1 MIYRLLQTE
10 NSVPLFAGWQETMI
24 WSCQQGVMGTIY
36 ADALEKPASAMALL
50 GDFCF
55 FAGKP
60 GKELVLYESGRSGR
74 EFVIMVP
81 QNEEWAKLIEVCYGE
96 HAKKVIRYAIKK
108 EPDIFDQKALK
119 DMVSKLPDGYIL
131 MLMDESLFR
140 KCKEIKW
147 CRDWVS
153 QYDTFDKYQK
163 HGLGAVI
170 MKDGEI
176 ISGASSY
183 SGYRGGIEVQIDTR
197 EDFRRKGLASIC
209 GAKLLL
215 ECLKR
220 GWYPSWDAQN
230 RQSVALAEKLGYHFE
245 KEYIAYEVSLK
256 QLRE

>member
-10 NSVPLFAGWQETMI
+10 KSAPLFGEWQETMI
-24 WSCQQGVMGTIY
+24 WSCLQGIMGTIY
-36 ADALEKPASAMALL
+36 ADAPEKPASAMALL

-60 GKELVLYESGRSGR
+60 NKELVLYGPGRGGR
-74 EFVIMVP
+74 KFLIMVP
-81 QNEEWAKLIEVCYGE
+81 QNDKWAELIKVCYGE
-96 HAKKVIRYAIKK
+96 RAKKVIRYAIKK

-119 DMVSKLPDGYIL
+119 DMVEELPDEYTL
-131 MLMDESLFR
+131 ELMDESLFR

-153 QYDTFDKYQK
+153 QYDTFDEYQK
-163 HGLGAVI
+163 YGLGAVI
-170 MKDGEI
+170 LKDGEMV
-176 ISGASSY
+176 SGASSY

-197 EDFRRKGLASIC
+197 EDFRRRGLAGIC
-209 GAKLLL
+209 GARLIL

-230 RQSVALAEKLGYHFE
+230 RQSVALAEKLGFHFE
-245 KEYIAYEVSLK
+245 KEYAAYEVSL
-256 QLRE
+256 